1 MRKDERRRLA
11 TKPRSRKRIMPGG
24 AKRGK
29 RGDGEG
35 GGADDAAAAG
45 GGGGGAGSAE
55 GGKRGSS
62 KRGVARPAGKKR
74 QRDTRE

>member
-35 GGADDAAAAG
+35 SGADDAAAA

-62 KRGVARPAGKKR
+62 KRGAARPAGKKR